1 MVLIKKRN
9 FKPYILNWLL
19 PKLDV
24 GLSIGNIFY
33 VAEAA
38 SAMEDNLK
46 LNGVPDSEIYH
57 SLVTVE
63 DAMTAGNNDVALV
76 CPGTYTETV
85 ETDWDKRYCHMVGL
99 GGPNVRGYD
108 TYGTQFYSTTITVAK
123 ILHLTGQRCQFHNI
137 TFANNGANAA
147 CLSAFT
153 VDGYGARLKNC
164 QFIGMM
170 AATQCDTT
178 LANSLDI
185 AGGAYYLEAEN
196 CIIGSTEWAT
206 QGATTN
212 APLMFSNTVEA
223 AQPQDGKFTNCKIQ
237 SVVAA
242 TTRPLIYVANN
253 NAIGRDWIF
262 DRCEFYAFYQN
273 HVGACAQV
281 ITDSGNPK
289 THDMVFK
296 DCVAINCTAYRTASN
311 GCTWASGGGA
321 AAAKTG
327 VAIVTT

>member
-1 MVLIKKRN
+1 M
-9 FKPYILNWLL
+9 
-19 PKLDV
+19 
-24 GLSIGNIFY
+24 
-33 VAEAA
+33 
-38 SAMEDNLK
+38 
-46 LNGVPDSEIYH
+46 
-57 SLVTVE
+57 
-63 DAMTAGNNDVALV
+63 
-76 CPGTYTETV
+76 
-85 ETDWDKRYCHMVGL
+85 
-99 GGPNVRGYD
+99 
-108 TYGTQFYSTTITVAK
+108 YSDTITVAR
-123 ILHLTGQRCQFHNI
+123 LVHVTGERNQFHNM

-153 VDGYGARLKNC
+153 VDGYGTILKNS

-185 AGGAYYLEAEN
+185 ASGAYYLEAEN
-196 CIIGSTEWAT
+196 CIIGTTEWAV

-212 APLMFSNTVEA
+212 APLMFSNTVDA

-237 SVVAA
+237 SQVAA
-242 TTRPLIYVANN
+242 TTRPLIYIANN
-253 NAIGRDWIF
+253 NGIGRDWIF

-273 HVGACAQV
+273 HGGACAQV

-289 THDMVFK
+289 THDLVFK
-296 DCVAINCTAYRTASN
+296 DCVAINCTAYRTASD